1 MTPPSDASPS
11 SDAPGGPLGG
21 EWRAQAERMQDRAL
35 PHGRVLITAPAPL
48 DVGGLG
54 RHLRELLDALDRIGQ
69 PNESVCRTSGT
80 RSSTAPHPGLQVRAL
95 TTALTPLARFSRA
108 WRMWAESVNFDA
120 GAAHA
125 LPTAD
130 HLLAFNG
137 AALAQFRA
145 ARRASWQSVSLV
157 AANSHFRQ
165 VARQHALAYRQYPI
179 ERPWIRHLVKRNLAE
194 YQLADRIFVASRYVR
209 ESFIEAGF
217 SDSELALFP
226 LTPDPRY
233 RPFDSPPTSS
243 TFNVVYV
250 GSLTVHKGV
259 PLLVDAIRRLPH
271 TDMRLVLV
279 GGFGTRGMRRF
290 LERACAEDTRISV
303 SPGDP
308 LARLKDARLCVHPA
322 YEDGFAYAPA
332 EALAC
337 GVPVI
342 VSEDTGMKDL
352 IDPGVNGL
360 VLPTGDLSALT
371 QAIDAAYR
379 GALTPNARGRC
390 DRPR

>member
-21 EWRAQAERMQDRAL
+21 DWRAHTEGTQERAL
-35 PHGRVLITAPAPL
+35 PHGRVLVTAPAPL

-69 PNESVCRTSGT
+69 PHACVCASTGA
-80 RSSTAPHPGLQVRAL
+80 RSSTAARPSPRVRAL

-108 WRMWAESVNFDA
+108 WRMWAESVSFDA
-120 GAAHA
+120 GAAQR
-125 LPTAD
+125 LPAAD

-137 AALAQFRA
+137 AALAQLRA
-145 ARRASWQSVSLV
+145 ARRASWQSVSLI

-165 VARQHALAYRQYPI
+165 VVRQHALAYRQYPI

-194 YQLADRIFVASRYVR
+194 YRLADRIFVASRYVR
-209 ESFIEAGF
+209 ESFVEAGF
-217 SDSELALFP
+217 SDAQIALFP

-233 RPFDSPPTSS
+233 RPFDSPPTCS

-259 PLLVDAIRRLPH
+259 PLLVDAVRALSH
-271 TDMRLVLV
+271 SDMRLVLV
-279 GGFGTRGMRRF
+279 GGWGTRGMRRF
-290 LERACAEDTRISV
+290 VERACAEDSRISV

-308 LARLKDARLCVHPA
+308 LARLEDARLCVHPA

-352 IDPGVNGL
+352 IDPGVSGL
-360 VLPTGDLSALT
+360 VLPTGDLPALT

-379 GALTPNARGRC
+379 GALTPSASGRC

>member
-1 MTPPSDASPS
+1 MTPLSDARPS

-21 EWRAQAERMQDRAL
+21 EWRAQAERMQDHALPYGRAL
-35 PHGRVLITAPAPL
+35 VTAPAPL

-69 PNESVCRTSGT
+69 PNACVCRTSDP
-80 RSSTAPHPGLQVRAL
+80 RSSAAPHPGLRVRAL

-108 WRMWAESVNFDA
+108 WRMWAESVSFDA
-120 GAAHA
+120 GAARG

-137 AALAQFRA
+137 AALAQLRA

-157 AANSHFRQ
+157 AANSHFHH
-165 VARQHALAYRQYPI
+165 VVRQHALAYRQYPI

-217 SDSELALFP
+217 SDSTIAHFP

-233 RPFDSPPTSS
+233 RPFDSPPTAS

-271 TDMRLVLV
+271 ADMRLVLV
-279 GGFGTRGMRRF
+279 GGWGTRGMRRF
-290 LERACAEDTRISV
+290 IERACAEDARISV

-337 GVPVI
+337 AIPVI

-360 VLPTGDLSALT
+360 VLPTGDLPLLT
-371 QAIDAAYR
+371 QAIDAAYQ
-379 GALTPNARGRC
+379 GALTPSARGRC